1 MPIETI
7 LGYLVTY
14 RYVLIIPIT
23 VIEGPIVMVLCGF
36 LLRFGTFDLI
46 PLYVILI
53 ISDLVGD
60 IGWYCVGRFW
70 GLSFIKRFG
79 KFFSITEKTLEK
91 ATALFHKH
99 HNKILFISKITMG
112 FGFALVTLITAGMAK
127 VPFKKYLAFNVA
139 GQFVWTAA
147 LLGIGY
153 SFGNIYTSI
162 DKGFRDVALVALIII
177 ALAIVYGF
185 GKYISKRIG
194 EKL

>member
-7 LGYLVTY
+7 LGYIVTY
-14 RYVLIIPIT
+14 RYILIIPIT
-23 VIEGPIVMVLCGF
+23 IIEGPIIMVLCGF
-36 LLRFGTFDLI
+36 LIRFGTFDLI
-46 PLYVILI
+46 PIYATLV

-70 GLSFIKRFG
+70 GLPFVQRFG
-79 KFFSITEKTLEK
+79 KFFSITEKTLAK

-112 FGFALVTLITAGMAK
+112 FGFAVVTLITAGIAK
-127 VPFKKYLAFNVA
+127 VPFKKYLAFNVS
-139 GQFVWTAA
+139 GQFIWTAV
-147 LLGIGY
+147 LLAVGY
-153 SFGNIYTSI
+153 GFGNIYTSI
-162 DKGFRDVALVALIII
+162 DKGFRDVALVAIIII
-177 ALAIVYGF
+177 ALVVVYGF